1 MGWLRSTRLTEAELA
16 GRGLRVV
23 EDLGRDDPLWPA
35 QLSILAA
42 LLLYLFLPSKLS
54 PGPDW
59 PLPVAEAVLL
69 AVLVLVSR
77 REGPARRR
85 RALATFIVLVAIAAD
100 LVALG
105 LLVHYLLAG
114 GHAKG
119 TDLVGGGVVIWA
131 TSLLLFTV
139 LYWEL
144 DRGGPLGGRT
154 GAAAMPDFLFAQ
166 MTDDAVKYVKPG
178 WRPNYVDYL
187 YLSLTNQSAF
197 SPTDTMPLTTRAK
210 LLMGLQ
216 GTAALVT
223 IGIIIARAV
232 NILG

>member
-1 MGWLRSTRLTEAELA
+1 MQWLRSTRLSEAELA
-16 GRGLRVV
+16 RRGVRVV

-69 AVLVLVSR
+69 AVLVIVSR
-77 REGPARRR
+77 REGPGSKR
-85 RALATFIVLVAIAAD
+85 RALAILIVLVAIVANG
-100 LVALG
+100 VALG

-114 GHAKG
+114 GHARG
-119 TDLVGGGVVIWA
+119 TDLIGGGAVIW
-131 TSLLLFTV
+131 TTNLLLFTV
-139 LYWEL
+139 LYWEI
-144 DRGGPLGGRT
+144 DRGGPLAAKLGR
-154 GAAAMPDFLFAQ
+154 AAMPDFLFMQ
-166 MTDDAVKYVKPG
+166 MTDDGVKYVKPG
-178 WRPNYVDYL
+178 WRPNFVDYL

-210 LLMGLQ
+210 VLMGLQ

-223 IGIIIARAV
+223 VGIIIARAV